1 MVPLGLRAG
10 ERMREYVKWAGLPA
24 PAIAVALSLAL
35 MVLFRRL

>member
-1 MVPLGLRAG
+1 
-10 ERMREYVKWAGLPA
+10 MRDDVKWAGLPV